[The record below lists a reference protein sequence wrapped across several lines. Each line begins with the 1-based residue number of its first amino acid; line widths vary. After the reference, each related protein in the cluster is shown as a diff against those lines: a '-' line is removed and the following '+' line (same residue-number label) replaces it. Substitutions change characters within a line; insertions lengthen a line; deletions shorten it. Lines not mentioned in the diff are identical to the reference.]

1 MNIKKNLIIE
11 SDEGITKEYILKKW
25 IKNVSDDTINITL
38 ITLKKDINYE
48 ITIDKRE
55 PNLKNIE
62 DFITDIIEN
71 AIKQKTILYISEYL
85 QRSYIYIN
93 FNDKRKQFTAHKK
106 D

>member
-48 ITIDKRE
+48 ITVDKRE

-62 DFITDIIEN
+62 DFITDIIE
-71 AIKQKTILYISEYL
+71 IFCWQEIYFLVPFSERIIPL
-85 QRSYIYIN
+85 N
-93 FNDKRKQFTAHKK
+93 FIFIFL
-106 D
+106 